1 MEEEILSGNCLSH
14 IAINLAQFRIHK
26 QFPSINGLEHTE
38 LGLRK
43 WFSIRKGTDN
53 IRVNI
58 RPVQQQGNGVD
69 CGSFAIVFAVTL
81 AFGNKPKMISY
92 DEGNLPRHLVE
103 CLKSETFSPFP
114 STKITKEF
122 NEREL

>member
-1 MEEEILSGNCLSH
+1 M
-14 IAINLAQFRIHK
+14 
-26 QFPSINGLEHTE
+26 
-38 LGLRK
+38 
-43 WFSIRKGTDN
+43 
-53 IRVNI
+53 NI

-69 CGSFAIVFAVTL
+69 CGLFAIAFAVTL

-103 CLKSETFSPFP
+103 CLKSETFSSFQN
-114 STKITKEF
+114 TKITNEF